1 MEILSYMVAIWS
13 AGYADAN
20 FNLENFHNCL
30 LDRVLLTLLGVP
42 RCWSLSGGKK
52 NKKRMRRHLWDS
64 NPVIDC

>member
-42 RCWSLSGGKK
+42 RCWSLLGGKK
-52 NKKRMRRHLWDS
+52 NKKK
-64 NPVIDC
+64 